1 MAKPSKDET
10 FASPTRFG
18 RAVDVV
24 AMFSRSI
31 RSKQNQKRVRKNI
44 QKGGKITPEAEIIIA
59 IGRNDTTVIRVRQGD
74 PVTEQ
79 TFAFDGSK
87 LKQSTPA
94 QEAPRLSFNSRSIE

>member
-31 RSKQNQKRVRKNI
+31 RSKQNQKRVSK
-44 QKGGKITPEAEIIIA
+44 KHSE
-59 IGRNDTTVIRVRQGD
+59 GRENHARSGD
-74 PVTEQ
+74 NYRNR
-79 TFAFDGSK
+79 AK
-87 LKQSTPA
+87 
-94 QEAPRLSFNSRSIE
+94 